1 MEKLPEL
8 LVPANNLNTLR
19 YAIEYGADA
28 VYIGG
33 KNFNL
38 RSLGQNFTVS
48 QIRQAVEYAHKKNC
62 RIYLTVN
69 AVVFESEL
77 LELKEY
83 LEELKS
89 ISLDAYI
96 ISDIG
101 VMEMM
106 RKINN
111 KAKIHI
117 STQSNVSNHL
127 GVDFFAS
134 MGASRVN
141 IAREISFED
150 LKKIIARSKIEI
162 EVFAHGALCISY
174 SGRCMLSKYMSG
186 RDANKGQCAHSC
198 RWKYHLLEESR
209 PNLFYNITQDD
220 KGTYIYNSRDLCLL
234 EKMDQLV
241 EAGVSS
247 IKIEGRMKTE
257 NYVSQITWAYRKAL
271 DFIRDGN
278 FSEDKKQYL
287 IDEIKKTTHRN
298 FTIGFMFLDDYKE
311 LEENNDVRYIKNYR
325 FVGVVENDMI
335 RVKNQFKKGE
345 TLEILQPSSLP
356 FSIQIEEIE
365 ILKKGEFI
373 SSPVANPNDVIKIKN
388 LEDLNQYAILRIK
401 SS

>member
-1 MEKLPEL
+1 MDKLPEL

-48 QIRQAVEYAHKKNC
+48 QIRQAVEYAHKKGC

-69 AVVFESEL
+69 ACVFESEL
-77 LELKEY
+77 LELRDY

-89 ISLDAYI
+89 IALDAYI
-96 ISDIG
+96 ISDPG
-101 VMEMM
+101 VMEMIK
-106 RKINN
+106 KIND

-117 STQSNVSNHL
+117 STQSNVTNHL

-141 IAREISFED
+141 IAREIRFED
-150 LKKIIARSKIEI
+150 LKKIIARSKTEI

-198 RWKYHLLEESR
+198 RWRYHLLEESR

-234 EKMDQLV
+234 EEMDQLV

-271 DFIRDGN
+271 DYIKDGN
-278 FSEDKKQYL
+278 FSQDKKRYL
-287 IDEIKKTTHRN
+287 VDEIKKTTHRN
-298 FTIGFMFLDDYKE
+298 FTIGFMFLDDYRE

-325 FVGVVENDMI
+325 FVGVVENDMV
-335 RVKNQFKKGE
+335 RVKNQFRTGE
-345 TLEILQPSSLP
+345 TLDILQPSSLP
-356 FSIQIEEIE
+356 FRIQVEEID
-365 ILKKGEFI
+365 ILKKGAFI
-373 SSPVANPNDVIKIKN
+373 SSPVANPNDLIKIKG

>member
-1 MEKLPEL
+1 MDKLPEL

-48 QIRQAVEYAHKKNC
+48 QIRQAVEYAHKKGC

-69 AVVFESEL
+69 ACVFESEL
-77 LELKEY
+77 LELRDY

-89 ISLDAYI
+89 IALDAYI
-96 ISDIG
+96 ISDPG
-101 VMEMM
+101 VMEMIK
-106 RKINN
+106 KIND

-117 STQSNVSNHL
+117 STQSNVTNHL

-141 IAREISFED
+141 IAREIRFED
-150 LKKIIARSKIEI
+150 LKNIIVRSKTEI

-198 RWKYHLLEESR
+198 RWRYHLLEESR

-234 EKMDQLV
+234 EEMDQLV

-271 DFIRDGN
+271 DYIKDGN
-278 FSEDKKQYL
+278 FSQDKKKYL
-287 IDEIKKTTHRN
+287 E
-298 FTIGFMFLDDYKE
+298 
-311 LEENNDVRYIKNYR
+311 
-325 FVGVVENDMI
+325 
-335 RVKNQFKKGE
+335 
-345 TLEILQPSSLP
+345 
-356 FSIQIEEIE
+356 
-365 ILKKGEFI
+365 
-373 SSPVANPNDVIKIKN
+373 KN
-388 LEDLNQYAILRIK
+388 LGVR
-401 SS
+401 